1 MKTVKTARGRELNMS
16 AIAIQN
22 ETARAV
28 GNVPVNAR
36 GDIIDNRG
44 NVKVSREQVTKQAYK
59 EAAPDATAKEVGIK
73 EDDAQVAEQ
82 QSKKAKKPKEVNRE
96 LRERE
101 DGSQYIEVEYSDG
114 SMDTVEINEDE

>member
-1 MKTVKTARGRELNMS
+1 MRNVKTARGRMLNIS
-16 AIAIQN
+16 ALQAQN

-44 NVKVSREQVTKQAYK
+44 EVKVSREQVTKEAYR
-59 EAAPDATAKEVGIK
+59 EAAPAATEKQVSIK
-73 EDDAQVAEQ
+73 EDDQTET
-82 QSKKAKKPKEVNRE
+82 QSKKASSKPKEINRE

-101 DGSQYIEVEYSDG
+101 NGSQYIEVEYDDG
-114 SMDTVEINEDE
+114 SIDIVEINDD

>member
-1 MKTVKTARGRELNMS
+1 MRNVKTARGRMLNIS
-16 AIAIQN
+16 ALQAQN

-44 NVKVSREQVTKQAYK
+44 EIKVSREQVTKEAYR
-59 EAAPDATAKEVGIK
+59 EAAPAATEKQVSIK
-73 EDDAQVAEQ
+73 EDDQTET
-82 QSKKAKKPKEVNRE
+82 QSKKASNKPKEINRE

-101 DGSQYIEVEYSDG
+101 DGSQYIEVEYDDG
-114 SMDTVEINEDE
+114 SMDIVEINDD